1 MFSSSIYRIEP
12 DCKLPWHTLFL
23 ESSANARIVTKQYS
37 AKRHYCMQEVCHLT
51 AHPNCGNRA
60 ELMSLFMKENVLEV
74 LARGLSSNHPRASS
88 KAMEVILMLIQSD
101 VAAIRAAIL
110 DPPHTMLAVLIQQL
124 LGDDEHGLPEQAL
137 EALKY
142 LLDPES
148 MDFTTQRN
156 AFLELFYNEFMERIV
171 NVIAAAGRALAPAA
185 QTTADTAQLAGGAD
199 GGAAAA
205 AGGTTAATAAA
216 GEGGSDAATAA
227 ADAAATESPTA
238 PASSLQPSAGEGSST
253 AQQGGS
259 AWGFPQ
265 SSGNGVVDAVR
276 AVNAGGSRPDVEE
289 PVVPPPFVL
298 ALVLDLMQYC
308 VTHHH
313 FRIKYFVLRHTI
325 IHKVLKLLKSPKRWL
340 AVGALRFFRT
350 CVGLKDEFYNRF
362 VLKHSSLHELAL
374 SDPSSA
380 HAPAYVLYAGAGLS
394 F

>member
-1 MFSSSIYRIEP
+1 M
-12 DCKLPWHTLFL
+12 L
-23 ESSANARIVTKQYS
+23 
-37 AKRHYCMQEVCHLT
+37 YCAILLQEVCHLT

-60 ELMSLFMKENVLEV
+60 ELMALFMKENILHV
-74 LARGLSSNHPRASS
+74 LARGLSSSHPRASS

-110 DPPHTMLAVLIQQL
+110 DPPHTMLAVLIEQL

-171 NVIAAAGRALAPAA
+171 DVIAAAGRALMPPVPCTAGAA
-185 QTTADTAQLAGGAD
+185 ELAGVAAGSAAAGCGEAAATAATAAD
-199 GGAAAA
+199 PSAAAA
-205 AGGTTAATAAA
+205 AGDAASAAAAVAAAPTTAAAAPQRAAA
-216 GEGGSDAATAA
+216 AAAAAAACAA

-238 PASSLQPSAGEGSST
+238 LASSQPAVGEGT
-253 AQQGGS
+253 TMPQFGGGSS
-259 AWGFPQ
+259 AWGWPQ
-265 SSGNGVVDAVR
+265 SSNSVADAVR
-276 AVNAGGSRPDVEE
+276 AVTDEVARTNRL
-289 PVVPPPFVL
+289 PVKVPPPFVL

-350 CVGLKDEFYNRF
+350 CVGLKDEFYNRC
-362 VLKHSSLHELAL
+362 VRSCACMQRL
-374 SDPSSA
+374 PR
-380 HAPAYVLYAGAGLS
+380 
-394 F
+394 

>member
-1 MFSSSIYRIEP
+1 
-12 DCKLPWHTLFL
+12 
-23 ESSANARIVTKQYS
+23 
-37 AKRHYCMQEVCHLT
+37 MQEVCHLT

-60 ELMSLFMKENVLEV
+60 ELMALFMKENILDV
-74 LARGLSSNHPRASS
+74 LARGLSSSHPRASS

-171 NVIAAAGRALAPAA
+171 NVIAAAGRALTPPAPCNANA
-185 QTTADTAQLAGGAD
+185 AQLAGVAAGSTAAGSSDAAATAAVAAAD
-199 GGAAAA
+199 GDAAATAATGDAAASETTAAAA
-205 AGGTTAATAAA
+205 AAAA
-216 GEGGSDAATAA
+216 PQRAAAAAAAAAACAA

-238 PASSLQPSAGEGSST
+238 PASSSQPSFGEGST

-259 AWGFPQ
+259 SWGWPQ
-265 SSGNGVVDAVR
+265 GSNSVADAVR
-276 AVNAGGSRPDVEE
+276 AVTAEGVKSDVEE
-289 PVVPPPFVL
+289 LTVVPPPFVL

-350 CVGLKDEFYNRF
+350 CVGLKDEFYNRC
-362 VLKHSSLHELAL
+362 VLLPPNACSL
-374 SDPSSA
+374 
-380 HAPAYVLYAGAGLS
+380 
-394 F
+394 